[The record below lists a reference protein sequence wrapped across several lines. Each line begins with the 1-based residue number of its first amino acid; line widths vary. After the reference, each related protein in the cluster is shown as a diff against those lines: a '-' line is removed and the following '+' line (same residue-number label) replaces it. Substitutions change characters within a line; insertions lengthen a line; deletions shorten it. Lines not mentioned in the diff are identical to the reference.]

1 MLLSLNI
8 KNYAIIDSVSI
19 TFGDGLNVLTGETGA
34 GKSILIGAL
43 SLALGYRANTDNI
56 RSGENK
62 ASVQALFCV
71 DKPSA
76 FLGSLLENAG
86 IEQED
91 GNLLITREIYQNGK
105 NVCKIN
111 NTLVNVATL
120 KQIGLILVDIHGQ
133 HEHQKLLN
141 SNTHLSM
148 LDAYGSKELNSH
160 LAETKEAFINMR
172 NALKEY
178 KELNQRAQTQNEDAA
193 FYASAIDELETAH
206 LHIGEDKEISEK
218 LNVLQN
224 SEKIYELT
232 NGAYSSLYSSEKNI
246 LNMLRQTV
254 SELEKASAIDPK
266 IKNIYDSISE
276 AAIVIEDSVSELRDY
291 KESIEFDP
299 EKIDRLN
306 ERLNL
311 IERLKRKYNDDISEI
326 SKLQELYKEK
336 LSDISNI
343 DAELSEAKSQFAS
356 SKKIYL
362 ENANKLSEKRKEVA
376 GELSKKLCENLK
388 DLAMG
393 STKFEVKFKT
403 SEERHLTALGV
414 DDVEFMISTNEGQ
427 ELKPLAKIASGGEIS
442 RIMLALKSILADA
455 DETESLIFDE
465 IDTGISGRTAQKVAQ
480 KMYSLSL
487 KHQILCISH
496 LPQIACLADTHFLI
510 GKHSENG
517 MTFTMIKNIDGKERE
532 SELARMLGGV
542 EVNSTAHEH
551 AAEMLRQANE
561 YKANISAY

>member
-8 KNYAIIDSVSI
+8 KNYAIINSVSI

-56 RSGENK
+56 RTGASK
-62 ASVQALFCV
+62 ASVQALFYIE
-71 DKPSA
+71 KPSA
-76 FLGSLLENAG
+76 SLYTLLEEAG
-86 IEQED
+86 IEPED
-91 GNLLITREIYQNGK
+91 GNILIHREVYQNGK

-111 NTLVNVATL
+111 NTLVNVTTL

-141 SNTHLSM
+141 SHTHLSM
-148 LDAYGSKELNSH
+148 LDAYGSKELNSS
-160 LAETKEAFINMR
+160 LIETKEAFINMR

-178 KELNQRAQTQNEDAA
+178 KELNQRAQTQNDDTDFYSSAVKELESAHLRVGEDA
-193 FYASAIDELETAH
+193 
-206 LHIGEDKEISEK
+206 EISEK
-218 LNVLQN
+218 LNIFQN
-224 SEKIYELT
+224 SGKIYELT
-232 NGAYSSLYSSEKNI
+232 NGAYSSLYSSENNI
-246 LNMLRQTV
+246 LNMLRQAVT
-254 SELEKASAIDPK
+254 ELEKASVLDPK
-266 IKNIYDSISE
+266 VKNIHNNINE
-276 AAIVIEDSVSELRDY
+276 ASIVIEDSVSELRDY
-291 KESIEFDP
+291 KENIEFEP
-299 EKIDRLN
+299 EEIDRLN
-306 ERLNL
+306 ERLSL
-311 IERLKRKYNDDISEI
+311 IERLKRKYNENISEI
-326 SKLQELYKEK
+326 LKLQELYREK
-336 LSDISNI
+336 LNDISNI
-343 DAELSEAKSQFAS
+343 DSELFEAKVSFDS

-362 ENANKLSEKRKEVA
+362 ESAKNLSDKRKKVA
-376 GELSKKLCENLK
+376 EELSQKLCENLQ

-393 STKFEVKFKT
+393 TTKFEVKFKT
-403 SEERHLTALGV
+403 SKERHLTALGL

-496 LPQIACLADTHFLI
+496 LPQIACIADTHFLI

-517 MTFTMIKNIDGKERE
+517 MTFTMIKNIEGKDRE

-551 AAEMLRQANE
+551 AAEMLRQAAV
-561 YKANISAY
+561 YKSNISVK